1 MVDQPTDID
10 FNNENKQTDRFEFF
24 DESKKRN
31 REKIILNARGIKYE
45 VLLHVLEKLP
55 KSRLGKLKTAIDEIK
70 GSNHENDVDL
80 IKICDD
86 FDLKKNE
93 YYFNKDPYVL
103 NLILNLYSN
112 DRLHILN
119 DCTIFYG
126 EEFAYWEIDEKMI
139 ESCCQFKYLDK
150 KEEINEEIRIEKME
164 KNEVLNEQLE
174 NFNEKKLSDLIRK
187 KIWNL
192 LEKPSSS
199 YFARVGNFL

>member
-1 MVDQPTDID
+1 MVDQPAAKDY
-10 FNNENKQTDRFEFF
+10 NNENKPTDIFEFF

-45 VLLHVLEKLP
+45 ILLDVLEKLP

-70 GSNHENDVDL
+70 SSNYENDVDL
-80 IKICDD
+80 IKLCDD
-86 FDLKKNE
+86 FDLKKSE

-119 DCTIFYG
+119 DCTFFYG
-126 EEFAYWEIDEKMI
+126 EEFAYWGIDEKMI

-150 KEEINEEIRIEKME
+150 KEEINEEIKIEKME
-164 KNEVLNEQLE
+164 KNEVFNDKIE
-174 NFNEKKLSDLIRK
+174 NLSQKKFSTVIRK

-199 YFARVGNFL
+199 YFARVGIL